1 MPSMSI
7 YFGSLL
13 VLIGIIGYVISITD
27 GKTSVTALIPAV
39 FGILMIIF
47 GALGRANEKLRKHL
61 MHGSVIVAL
70 LGFIAVAARLVQKID
85 TLTLS
90 AAVIAQIA
98 MGIVCLLFVIFAV
111 RSFAAARS
119 GK

>member
-13 VLIGIIGYVISITD
+13 VIIGIIGYIIGVMDDKASF
-27 GKTSVTALIPAV
+27 TALIPAV

-47 GALGRANEKLRKHL
+47 GALARGNEKLKKHL
-61 MHGSVIVAL
+61 MHGSVLIAL
-70 LGFIAVAARLVQKID
+70 LGFIAVAARLVPK
-85 TLTLS
+85 LAELS
-90 AAVIAQIA
+90 MTPAVIAQIA
-98 MGIVCLLFVIFAV
+98 MGVVCLVFVILAI

-119 GK
+119 GN

>member
-1 MPSMSI
+1 MSI

-13 VLIGIIGYVISITD
+13 VLIGIIGYVISIMD
-27 GKTSVTALIPAV
+27 DKASFTALIPAV